1 MKIDFICRERPQC
14 PSSSSP
20 SCSSP
25 PAPPP
30 TTGSAR
36 LESKSETE
44 LAEQRSFVLEARRSL
59 ERVGP
64 EAAPLV
70 ARLASIEERINRGED
85 PEGVSRDCGALIDD
99 VARAGGLVRSPRH
112 VPDLQQG
119 AELFAKNCAVC
130 HGGDGRGDTPIAATL
145 NPKPANFTSAELM
158 DGLTP
163 YKAFNVV
170 TLGVQG
176 TGMPPFATL
185 TEEERWAV
193 SFFVFTLR
201 QPACASADAPAVKL
215 EELANRSDAELS
227 ATHGAASLSCLRR
240 PVLKVD
246 ESASL
251 RSARAAVDKAVEL
264 AAAGNDDEA
273 AHLVLDAYLTHIE
286 PVEARLKARDANRVA
301 RIEQGFLDVRLA
313 IQQHDGVKEKAAGL
327 SALLEDAE
335 HLGTTTTASVF
346 WLALFIILR
355 EGFEAMVVV
364 IALLAVLKSKQQT
377 QHARIVHAGWASA
390 LVAGGVA
397 FVFGQH
403 LLAAADRE
411 WMEGITALIAVVML
425 LYAALWLSA
434 RSNMRV
440 YMGELREKVS
450 GALGTGNLAGFFF
463 IAFMA
468 AGRESFET
476 ALFLQGLAIDSPTGA
491 LWGAVAGL
499 VGLAVLVVAMTRAGY
514 RLPMQLLFKV
524 STWLLFA
531 TAVVLAGKGVH
542 ALQEVGL
549 FAPHP
554 APFLRVDL
562 LGLYPDALSLGAQ
575 LLVLLVPLA
584 LALRSK
590 KTAATSSTT

>member
-1 MKIDFICRERPQC
+1 MPVFFLAVALVAA
-14 PSSSSP
+14 SP
-20 SCSSP
+20 ATNDWQRAVGLLQYLEGDY
-25 PAPPP
+25 PA
-30 TTGSAR
+30 AV
-36 LESKSETE
+36 ESKSETE

-70 ARLASIEERINRGED
+70 VRLAAVEERINRGED
-85 PEGVSRDCGALIDD
+85 PAGVSRDCGALIDD

-119 AELFAKNCAVC
+119 AELFSKNCAVC
-130 HGGDGRGDTPIAATL
+130 HGVDGRGETPIAATL
-145 NPKPANFTSAELM
+145 NPRPANFTSAELM
-158 DGLTP
+158 DGLTA

-193 SFFVFTLR
+193 SFFLFTLR
-201 QPACASADAPAVKL
+201 QPACSGVAPDVKL

-227 ATHGAASLSCLRR
+227 ATHGAASLACLRR
-240 PVLKVD
+240 PVVKVD

-251 RSARAAVDKAVEL
+251 RSARSAVDQAVAL
-264 AAAGNDDEA
+264 AAAGRDDEA
-273 AHLVLDAYLTHIE
+273 SHVVLDAYLTHIE

-313 IQQHDGVKEKAAGL
+313 IQQHEGVKEKAAGL
-327 SALLEDAE
+327 TALLEDAE

-377 QHARIVHAGWASA
+377 QHARIVHAGWISA
-390 LVAGGVA
+390 LVAGAIA

-440 YMGELREKVS
+440 YMGELRDKVS
-450 GALGTGNLAGFFF
+450 GALGAGNLAGFFF

-499 VGLAVLVVAMTRAGY
+499 VALAVLVVAMTRAGY

-590 KTAATSSTT
+590 KTAATS